1 MAFKIQ
7 RKNRIKEDLEL
18 SNADGKT
25 ALVIH
30 VDLNVDEIQNR
41 AIKAYENLGKAQN
54 ELQEAPISEAA
65 MEAYGKAVGDLFAVV
80 FGEEDAAKIV
90 EFYEGSYGEMLV
102 DLLPF
107 FSEYVMPAIH
117 EASED
122 RVKKL
127 RDAER
132 ATKRLFR

>member
-1 MAFKIQ
+1 MSYKIQ

-30 VDLNVDEIQNR
+30 VDVNVDEIQGR
-41 AIKAYENLGKAQN
+41 AIKAYERLGMAQN
-54 ELQEAPISEAA
+54 SLQDAPTSEKA
-65 MEAYGKAVGDLFAVV
+65 MEDYGKAVGDLFAVI
-80 FGEEDAAKIV
+80 FGENDATKIV
-90 EFYEGSYGEMLV
+90 EFYEGEYTEMLV

-107 FSEYVMPAIH
+107 FSDVIMPAIR

-122 RVKKL
+122 RVRKL
-127 RDAER
+127 REAER
-132 ATKRLFR
+132 STKRLFR